1 MATIIIVMI
10 TTGAIAV
17 GKILMGNCT
26 LQELDV
32 SSNLIGDDGIS
43 VIVEQLQH
51 ITTLTELIVIDC
63 GLSVKGTI
71 VCVKCIISPDN
82 EDYLTISL
90 AVRLFSL
97 PSISGHTLSQFP
109 CCDCMLCIINIP
121 YMVVT

>member
-1 MATIIIVMI
+1 MI

-17 GKILMGNCT
+17 SKILMGNCT
-26 LQELDV
+26 LQVLNV
-32 SSNLIGDDGIS
+32 ISNTIGDDGIS

-51 ITTLTELIVIDC
+51 ITTLTELFVIQC

-71 VCVKCIISPDN
+71 VCVKCIIIISTDS

-97 PSISGHTLSQFP
+97 PWSHIISVP
-109 CCDCMLCIINIP
+109 
-121 YMVVT
+121 

>member
-17 GKILMGNCT
+17 SKILMGNCT
-26 LQELDV
+26 LQVLNV
-32 SSNLIGDDGIS
+32 STNLIGDDGIS

-51 ITTLTELIVIDC
+51 ITTLTELCVMEC

-71 VCVKCIISPDN
+71 VCVKCIISPDSEN
-82 EDYLTISL
+82 YLTISL

-97 PSISGHTLSQFP
+97 PSISGHTLSQVP
-109 CCDCMLCIINIP
+109 HCDCMLCIINIP